1 MPGPHAYLSRHHDWP
16 CQIANFCGLLA
27 KAWSKALTVENIK
40 SGFRACGI
48 YPFNPAQ
55 VPQEAFIP
63 NTLYVVVDDN
73 STMTDKN
80 DVSAHT
86 SDMTKPQ
93 PLQPDFE
100 ALAPTVQDQQADLS
114 HTLSVADVSLISEL
128 DTSHLLQ
135 VAEVDVANID
145 ISYSDFDQTAVPA
158 QGVDSSTPV
167 PSHDNSTEQ
176 QHCPPEL
183 ALHAVELSLRED
195 VLVKYKFAY
204 AHNRSM
210 NDDPIYTTW
219 KMYKDKCMWSS
230 LTEGPLLG
238 LQWKHSTVSAQA
250 DISCIT
256 SDVSADQPAIL
267 EPVDMNRP
275 NSDPDTDI
283 LRMPEPQIRKRNS
296 RRREEKFFIL
306 TSAEAYAAK
315 LKQKEAKD
323 KLEREKQ
330 VRLEKRNNK
339 KKHSKE
345 NAKKLSSSKR
355 NSNVLQNDAD
365 PRHHSLYVL

>member
-1 MPGPHAYLSRHHDWP
+1 
-16 CQIANFCGLLA
+16 
-27 KAWSKALTVENIK
+27 
-40 SGFRACGI
+40 
-48 YPFNPAQ
+48 
-55 VPQEAFIP
+55 
-63 NTLYVVVDDN
+63 
-73 STMTDKN
+73 
-80 DVSAHT
+80 
-86 SDMTKPQ
+86 
-93 PLQPDFE
+93 
-100 ALAPTVQDQQADLS
+100 
-114 HTLSVADVSLISEL
+114 
-128 DTSHLLQ
+128 
-135 VAEVDVANID
+135 
-145 ISYSDFDQTAVPA
+145 
-158 QGVDSSTPV
+158 
-167 PSHDNSTEQ
+167 
-176 QHCPPEL
+176 
-183 ALHAVELSLRED
+183 
-195 VLVKYKFAY
+195 
-204 AHNRSM
+204 M

-219 KMYKDKCMWSS
+219 KMYKDKCVWSS
-230 LTEGPLLG
+230 LTEWPLLG

-283 LRMPEPQIRKRNS
+283 LRMPEPQIRKRNG

-365 PRHHSLYVL
+365 DTQDTTACMYCEDKNYYSFHISVLNV

>member
-1 MPGPHAYLSRHHDWP
+1 
-16 CQIANFCGLLA
+16 
-27 KAWSKALTVENIK
+27 
-40 SGFRACGI
+40 
-48 YPFNPAQ
+48 
-55 VPQEAFIP
+55 
-63 NTLYVVVDDN
+63 
-73 STMTDKN
+73 
-80 DVSAHT
+80 
-86 SDMTKPQ
+86 
-93 PLQPDFE
+93 
-100 ALAPTVQDQQADLS
+100 
-114 HTLSVADVSLISEL
+114 
-128 DTSHLLQ
+128 
-135 VAEVDVANID
+135 
-145 ISYSDFDQTAVPA
+145 
-158 QGVDSSTPV
+158 
-167 PSHDNSTEQ
+167 
-176 QHCPPEL
+176 
-183 ALHAVELSLRED
+183 
-195 VLVKYKFAY
+195 
-204 AHNRSM
+204 
-210 NDDPIYTTW
+210 
-219 KMYKDKCMWSS
+219 
-230 LTEGPLLG
+230 
-238 LQWKHSTVSAQA
+238 VSAQA

-365 PRHHSLYVL
+365 DTQDTTACMYCEIQYCQSSVEWVKCKVCEQWACSQCAHLGKKRMFVCDSCK